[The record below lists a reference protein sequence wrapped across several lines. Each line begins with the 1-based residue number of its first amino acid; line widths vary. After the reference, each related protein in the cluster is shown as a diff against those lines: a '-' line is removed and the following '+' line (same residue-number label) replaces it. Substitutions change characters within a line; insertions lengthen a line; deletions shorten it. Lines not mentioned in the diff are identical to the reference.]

1 MIIGRYASLAF
12 SAAID
17 VMDAQSQKILSDKE
31 TLMALANKLN
41 DATISNLQAQ
51 SDLDEANAMIIAL
64 NKKLPQTINCVK
76 GKLSKKVT
84 AVNPKCPAGYKK
96 K

>member
-1 MIIGRYASLAF
+1 LVLG
-12 SAAID
+12 
-17 VMDAQSQKILSDKE
+17 
-31 TLMALANKLN
+31 NKLN
-41 DATISNLQAQ
+41 DATISNIQAL
-51 SDLDEANAMIIAL
+51 SDLDEANATIIAL

-84 AVNPKCPAGYKK
+84 AVSPKCPAGYKK

>member
-1 MIIGRYASLAF
+1 
-12 SAAID
+12 
-17 VMDAQSQKILSDKE
+17 
-31 TLMALANKLN
+31 MALANKLN

-51 SDLDEANAMIIAL
+51 SDLDEANATIIAL

-84 AVNPKCPAGYKK
+84 AVSPKCPAGYKK